1 MILSFPSSSF
11 KVKHVATV
19 RVVSVAVSLL
29 PLVSKLEMMSI
40 SCGLP
45 HEAVKLVIVSAMTS
59 IPCVPSPFER
69 RDRKRDGEMGRVCL
83 VHRLSDLLST

>member
-1 MILSFPSSSF
+1 VILSFPSSSF

-45 HEAVKLVIVSAMTS
+45 HETVKLVIVSAMTS
-59 IPCVPSPFER
+59 ITCDTSPLEEKEKG
-69 RDRKRDGEMGRVCL
+69 RKRRQGSE
-83 VHRLSDLLST
+83 